1 MAKETG
7 QQGFRRSGTFQE
19 DELKI
24 CDLCGSLNLSSNRE
38 CFICGW
44 SGRFERNQDVVHTAV
59 EIAIQRY
66 GRLELENLTDM
77 QTYCAKPP
85 RFASRVRAWIARM
98 WQWLSG

>member
-7 QQGFRRSGTFQE
+7 QQGFGRAGTVHE

-24 CDLCGSLNLSSNRE
+24 CDLCGSLNLITNRE

-44 SGRFERNQDVVHTAV
+44 SGRFERSHDVVHTAV
-59 EIAIQRY
+59 EIAIQRF
-66 GRLELENLTDM
+66 GRLDLENLTDI
-77 QTYCAKPP
+77 QTYTAKSPNLAG
-85 RFASRVRAWIARM
+85 RIRLWLGRM